1 MIHVIF
7 LHDDKSARFEAEPEC
22 PMRKCRATKF
32 PQISR
37 SSQQRHACNQQ
48 CSYHN
53 QQKQRRVAAAASAGA
68 FSHFIAASDAASAAV
83 NITSSSI
90 PGNLPITDE
99 GSFAHAV
106 QLIASLADSSALQ
119 LPSEISASGQAAAS
133 AASSAARQSSGGWL
147 GPLTDSLQQLLEY
160 LQHGLE
166 QLHVPYTYGWAI
178 ILLTIIVKTATLPLT
193 KIQVIPTA

>member
-1 MIHVIF
+1 MSHVQMQAP
-7 LHDDKSARFEAEPEC
+7 KS
-22 PMRKCRATKF
+22 

-37 SSQQRHACNQQ
+37 SSQQQHACSRN
-48 CSYHN
+48 CCHHN
-53 QQKQRRVAAAASAGA
+53 QQKQQRAAAAAAAGVS
-68 FSHFIAASDAASAAV
+68 SHFIAASEAASAAAS
-83 NITSSSI
+83 ITSSST

-106 QLIASLADSSALQ
+106 QLIASLADSAALQ
-119 LPSEISASGQAAAS
+119 LPSEISAGGQAAAS

-193 KIQVIPTA
+193 KIQVIPTGA